1 MAQPRHYNIAYKKMI
16 EDQSNI
22 NKYDMVRGKF
32 YLIKEYKYVDGTIE
46 KYTPNNAPIIFTL
59 FCSKP
64 KDIIHAVKVSDVRPE
79 IIKKFFGKF
88 VNEDT
93 HKIEMKGG
101 AKQIYSKIVGRIPVI
116 TDDAYR
122 TYIWQNIKKV
132 ALLDMEV
139 KKLTPKEKPAKGVK
153 VDKQNQNR

>member
-1 MAQPRHYNIAYKKMI
+1 MATEKHYNIAYKKMI

-32 YLIKEYKYVDGTIE
+32 YLIKEYRYVDGTSE
-46 KYTPNNAPIIFTL
+46 KFTPNNAPIIFTL

-64 KDIIHAVKVSDVRPE
+64 KDVIHAVKVSNVRPE
-79 IIKKFFGKF
+79 IIKQFFGKF

-101 AKQIYSKIVGRIPVI
+101 AKQIYSKFVGRIPAI

-122 TYIWQNIKKV
+122 TYLWSNIKKV

-139 KKLTPKEKPAKGVK
+139 KKLTPKNKPAKAIK
-153 VDKQNQNR
+153 VAKEDLNK